1 MLCKPSQPSLTFI
14 LVLLL
19 FFYFFPELLLYAWNS
34 LPILVLWTSHLFLL
48 CTSKLHCCFLKL
60 SSKLSIH
67 KMKKWSF
74 FQSRCSFESSS
85 LADCVVLIVSA
96 GGLTGILSLSSFPV
110 VLYKQD
116 LAVAGNMLS
125 LFAFFSISSDTS
137 LPKKWPF
144 IVCVCVYAWCRRLY
158 LKFKSV
164 CACKIRACESRPAC
178 SLLWEICL
186 AVFVSVANI
195 VK

>member
-1 MLCKPSQPSLTFI
+1 MLCKPSQPSLIFI

-19 FFYFFPELLLYAWNS
+19 YFFFPELLLYAWNS
-34 LPILVLWTSHLFLL
+34 LPILVLWTSRSFLL
-48 CTSKLHCCFLKL
+48 CTSKLHWCFLKL

-144 IVCVCVYAWCRRLY
+144 IVCVCVYAWCRR
-158 LKFKSV
+158 
-164 CACKIRACESRPAC
+164 
-178 SLLWEICL
+178 
-186 AVFVSVANI
+186 
-195 VK
+195 